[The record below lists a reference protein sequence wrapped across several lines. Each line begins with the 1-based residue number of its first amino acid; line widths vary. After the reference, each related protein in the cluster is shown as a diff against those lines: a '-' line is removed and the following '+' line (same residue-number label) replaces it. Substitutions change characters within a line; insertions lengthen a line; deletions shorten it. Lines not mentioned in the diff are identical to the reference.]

1 MKKNIAMRVAA
12 ILFILT
18 MISTCA
24 FSTTFAKYVTSNEA
38 LDTARVAKWG
48 VEISVTGKDAFKD
61 TYATDNESSKAAIA
75 NSVIGLDGSNKAD
88 VVAPGTKGT
97 LSVIK
102 ITGTPEVAVDLDFVV
117 TNATDTDTDSAIDV
131 YVDGYYPIKYTLI
144 KTVEGATPENKTL
157 VLDGKLSDIETELE
171 EESKEVVPNTVL
183 NVTYTITWKW
193 DHYVDAATDAKDT
206 LLGNIAAGIAKQGT
220 GKDYLDAS
228 TVVSFQISV
237 TATQID

>member
-24 FSTTFAKYVTSNEA
+24 FSTTFAKYVTSDEA

-48 VEISVTGKDAFKD
+48 VEISVTGQDAFKD
-61 TYATDNESSKAAIA
+61 TYATDSSKAAIA

-102 ITGTPEVAVDLDFVV
+102 ITGTPEVAVNVKYEVTVTSEIKLAAGFYDDLTTGDTTDKFTLADEYYPVV
-117 TNATDTDTDSAIDV
+117 FTLTKTVGSTDTV
-131 YVDGYYPIKYTLI
+131 
-144 KTVEGATPENKTL
+144 L
-157 VLDGKLSDIETELE
+157 VTEGKLTDVEDKLE
-171 EESKEVVPNTVL
+171 AESKDYAPNENL
-183 NVTYTITWKW
+183 NVTYSISWKW
-193 DHYVDAATDAKDT
+193 VFDGNDQADTYLGSEASLQEIDFKIVAT
-206 LLGNIAAGIAKQGT
+206 
-220 GKDYLDAS
+220 
-228 TVVSFQISV
+228 V
-237 TATQID
+237 TQID